1 MFNLV
6 LADKL
11 LDLAC
16 NLVDRDYKTPALHRI
31 FSTLYDKQTEFH
43 VLGPIDRLKSKQKS
57 SCFDGP
63 TNQSINAAHQQ
74 TRIKRIQRCKQW
86 HCFSSLFVISKDKP
100 TGSITHVFIKR
111 FYIFL
116 NRFQCQT
123 SSFS

>member
-16 NLVDRDYKTPALHRI
+16 NLVDRDYKTPALHHI

-63 TNQSINAAHQQ
+63 TNLIDQCCSPTNPDKTHPKMQ
-74 TRIKRIQRCKQW
+74 TMA
-86 HCFSSLFVISKDKP
+86 LF
-100 TGSITHVFIKR
+100 F
-111 FYIFL
+111 FL
-116 NRFQCQT
+116 VRN
-123 SSFS
+123 